1 MNNCK
6 RCIIPIRNSD
16 ALCCARAIVT
26 MRAHCHRNEGKEE
39 IRKYQNL
46 RKGYPVQT
54 TMARQLH
61 AIVGVPEG
69 PCGVE
74 ELEQFQRA

>member
-1 MNNCK
+1 
-6 RCIIPIRNSD
+6 
-16 ALCCARAIVT
+16 